1 MLQNSMNYFNLK
13 FFLVFVCCLL
23 AVLRGGSL
31 GLLGDDVD
39 GEGDGGGGVGSY
51 LLLLT
56 PLVGSE

>member
-1 MLQNSMNYFNLK
+1 M
-13 FFLVFVCCLL
+13 L

-31 GLLGDDVD
+31 VLLGDDVD

-56 PLVGSE
+56 TLVGFEE

>member
-23 AVLRGGSL
+23 AVLRGSSL

-39 GEGDGGGGVGSY
+39 GEGDGDDGGDG
-51 LLLLT
+51 
-56 PLVGSE
+56 LVPCF